1 MIKAN
6 DPSVRTIRTV
16 CGALDYFQ
24 AIQPENR
31 FSAESIFKKKYTG
44 SNIVLDKKGL
54 TGNTGNI
61 VANKRTKKRKDP
73 IEPKD

>member
-1 MIKAN
+1 MEFVRDMIKAN

-31 FSAESIFKKKYTG
+31 FSAESIFKKK
-44 SNIVLDKKGL
+44 NIQVV
-54 TGNTGNI
+54 I
-61 VANKRTKKRKDP
+61 
-73 IEPKD
+73 